1 MRLSRALGGAVLAAW
16 AACAQG
22 HAHLLSAVPADNSRL
37 SRAPATLVLQ
47 FSEAARLTAL
57 WIAKDGA
64 PKEKLTPPQ
73 QSQAQL
79 SVPLPALAPGQYV
92 ISWRAL
98 SEDGHVVPGE
108 VRFTLT
114 R

>member
-1 MRLSRALGGAVLAAW
+1 MRRSRWLGGTALAAW

-22 HAHLLSAVPADNSRL
+22 HAHLLSALPADNSRI
-37 SRAPATLVLQ
+37 SSAPPRLVLH

-64 PKEKLTPPQ
+64 PRQKLAPPEVA
-73 QSQAQL
+73 QAQL

-98 SEDGHVVPGE
+98 SDDGHVVPGE
-108 VRFTLT
+108 VRFTLS

>member
-1 MRLSRALGGAVLAAW
+1 MRLLPGLGGAVLAVW

-22 HAHLLSAVPADNSRL
+22 HAHLLSAVPADNSRI
-37 SRAPATLVLQ
+37 SSAPATLVLR

-57 WIAKDGA
+57 WIARDGA
-64 PKEKLTPPQ
+64 PRQKLPAPQ

-79 SVPLPALAPGQYV
+79 SVPLPALAPGHYI

-98 SEDGHVVPGE
+98 SDDGHVVPGE